1 MTTLLDE
8 LEQRAR
14 ALAPQ
19 DRAHLVEVLLESLYE
34 PAEPEVAQA
43 WHEEIE
49 NRVAAYDKGAAQT
62 SSAEAVFAQARRL
75 LRTAD
80 SNPQ

>member
-19 DRAHLVEVLLESLYE
+19 DRAHLAEVLLESLCE
-34 PAEPEVAQA
+34 PIKREVAQA
-43 WHEEIE
+43 WDEEIA
-49 NRVAAYDKGAAQT
+49 NRVTTYDRGAAQT
-62 SSAEAVFAQARRL
+62 SSAEAVFAQARHL
-75 LRTAD
+75 LKPAD
-80 SNPQ
+80 SSTQ

>member
-19 DRAHLVEVLLESLYE
+19 ERAHLVEVLLESLCE
-34 PAEPEVAQA
+34 PTESEVAQA
-43 WHEEIE
+43 WDEEIA
-49 NRVAAYDKGAAQT
+49 NRVAAYERGMAQT
-62 SSAEAVFAQARRL
+62 LPAEAVFAQARRL
-75 LRTAD
+75 LRTTD
-80 SNPQ
+80 SSPQ